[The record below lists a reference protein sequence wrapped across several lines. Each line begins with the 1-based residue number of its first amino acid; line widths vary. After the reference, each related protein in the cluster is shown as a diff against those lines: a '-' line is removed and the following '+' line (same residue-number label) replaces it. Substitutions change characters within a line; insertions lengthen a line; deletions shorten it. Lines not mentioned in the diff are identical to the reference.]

1 METIDIVVA
10 QTPVLY
16 LAQLVLGLGIGFM
29 LTYFSRVYSRIYLHT
44 WSFSAYTFCVHAI
57 AFAYLTSTFGTDPVL
72 RAVAGL
78 ISTVFHSL
86 HLSFAFIG
94 VYEAIHRKRIKPT
107 ANRLLI
113 ALAIGVGVINTA
125 AFAID
130 PKDFIYQVGTLD
142 LLTFGCFFVSG
153 CMLLLARR
161 HGIGVNLVAMCF
173 IAYGLAHLYDL
184 SAVIMFI
191 MGRTMVLS
199 GILGIIKIVVTG
211 LVGFGLIIWLLEDE
225 QAELRK
231 TNKELDKLIYSTSHD
246 LKAPVASVLGL
257 IAVARINLIDEKTS
271 EFLRLIEDR
280 VKKLDRVIGD
290 ILGLWR
296 VRKSELKY
304 EIVDFNALLAD
315 SMADVK
321 FLAGG
326 KNIDI
331 RYLESSSNRFVGDY
345 SLTKMVLGNLL
356 SNAVKYHSPNK
367 PDPYIQVLFEKAMG
381 KVSFSVADNGEGID
395 EQHHQKIFDMFYR
408 ASENSNGTGLGLYI
422 VKETLARIGGSVELE
437 SKKGRGT
444 TFTITLD
451 QPA

>member
-1 METIDIVVA
+1 MEMMDIVAA

-16 LAQLVLGLGIGFM
+16 LAQLVLGLGIGVM
-29 LTYFSRVYSRIYLHT
+29 LTYFNRVYVRFYLRT
-44 WSFSAYTFCVHAI
+44 WSLSAYAFCIHAV
-57 AFAYLTSTFGTDPVL
+57 AFAYLTSGFGTEPML
-72 RAVAGL
+72 RTVAGL
-78 ISTVFHSL
+78 FSAVFHNLHVSL
-86 HLSFAFIG
+86 AFIG
-94 VYEAIHRKRIKPT
+94 VYEAIHSIRIRSNV
-107 ANRLLI
+107 NRSLI
-113 ALAIGVGVINTA
+113 GLSIGVGVISTA

-142 LLTFGCFFVSG
+142 MLTFGCFFVSG
-153 CMLLLARR
+153 CMLLFARKR
-161 HGIGVNLVAMCF
+161 GIGVNLVAMCF

-191 MGRTMVLS
+191 AGQIVLLPEV
-199 GILGIIKIVVTG
+199 LGIIKVVVTA
-211 LVGFGLIIWLLEDE
+211 LVGFGLVIWTVEEE

-231 TNKELDKLIYSTSHD
+231 SNADLDKIIDSTSHD

-257 IAVARINLIDEKTS
+257 IALARINVIDDKNS

-280 VKKLDRVIGD
+280 VKKLDRVIAD
-290 ILGLWR
+290 ILSLSK
-296 VRKSELKY
+296 VKKTELKY

-321 FLAGG
+321 FLADG

-331 RYLESSSNRFVGDY
+331 RYLESASNRFMGDY

-356 SNAVKYHSPNK
+356 SNAVKYHSPRK
-367 PDPYIQVLFEKAMG
+367 PNPYIQVVFEKAFGRVM
-381 KVSFSVADNGEGID
+381 FSVADNGEGID
-395 EQHHQKIFDMFYR
+395 EQHHQKIFEMFYR

-437 SKKGRGT
+437 SK
-444 TFTITLD
+444 
-451 QPA
+451 